1 MTASSS
7 ASKIADRR
15 SRSDDSA
22 PKVSRSAIRIV
33 SRARPR
39 SAISSRPPVPWRGSS
54 SLPSVIRA
62 ALPASRLTR
71 VVIAVAIRKP
81 ITTAARDRDCAR
93 RQAIAANRVDG
104 AFDLPG
110 RSARASTAPE
120 MRPSRMSGTEA
131 TVTTPG
137 SRSTVR
143 EPRRAAAIA
152 ACRPGTWLSSAL
164 RESARSEQSATRIE
178 SPSGVPL
185 VLDRVDLGRGSSGR
199 VGFDPV
205 GQPRRAS
212 ERDVGGLNARR
223 LTAGPGHE
231 QIGEPSGD

>member
-7 ASKIADRR
+7 ASKIAERR

-33 SRARPR
+33 SRAIP
-39 SAISSRPPVPWRGSS
+39 SSVISSRPPVPSSGSS

-81 ITTAARDRDCAR
+81 TTTASAT
-93 RQAIAANRVDG
+93 AIAAAVRRSPRSASIVRSISI
-104 AFDLPG
+104 G

-120 MRPSRMSGTEA
+120 TRPLRSSGMEA

-137 SRSTVR
+137 S
-143 EPRRAAAIA
+143 
-152 ACRPGTWLSSAL
+152 
-164 RESARSEQSATRIE
+164 
-178 SPSGVPL
+178 
-185 VLDRVDLGRGSSGR
+185 
-199 VGFDPV
+199 
-205 GQPRRAS
+205 
-212 ERDVGGLNARR
+212 
-223 LTAGPGHE
+223 
-231 QIGEPSGD
+231 

>member
-33 SRARPR
+33 S
-39 SAISSRPPVPWRGSS
+39 SAMPSSVISSRPPVPSSGSS

-81 ITTAARDRDCAR
+81 ITTATAT
-93 RQAIAANRVDG
+93 AIAAAVRRSPRIASMVRSISS
-104 AFDLPG
+104 G

-120 MRPSRMSGTEA
+120 RRPLRKIGAEA

-137 SRSTVR
+137 SCSTAR

-152 ACRPGTWLSSAL
+152 ARRPGTSPSATP
-164 RESARSEQSATRIE
+164 RESR
-178 SPSGVPL
+178 GVSRRP
-185 VLDRVDLGRGSSGR
+185 
-199 VGFDPV
+199 
-205 GQPRRAS
+205 RAS
-212 ERDVGGLNARR
+212 NAQ
-223 LTAGPGHE
+223 AE
-231 QIGEPSGD
+231 